1 MGKVYERIDG
11 RLREFVEAQPVFFV
25 ATAPLSGDG
34 HVNLSPKGGAD
45 TFAVFDEH
53 TVAYLDL
60 GGSHAETIAH
70 LRENGRITLMWCA
83 FWGPPKIV
91 RVHGRGE
98 AVFRDDPRFGALL
111 ARFPRPDQPSVRAVV
126 VVTAEQVSDSCG
138 YKVPLMEPVGDR
150 ALHGEYFGRKSEEE
164 FAAYCEAKDFNGQSI
179 DGLPG
184 LPLPLPPLPPLPVM
198 PLTPLG
204 GPGRSGLTS
213 GRV

>member
-11 RLREFVEAQPVFFV
+11 RLREFVEAQPMFFV
-25 ATAPLSGDG
+25 ATAPLAGDG

-45 TFAVFDEH
+45 TFAVFDEL

-83 FWGPPKIV
+83 FAGAPKIV

-98 AVFRDDPRFGALL
+98 AVFRDDTRFPGLL
-111 ARFPRPDQPSVRAVV
+111 ARFAKPSQPSVRAVI
-126 VVTAEQVSDSCG
+126 VVTAEKISDSCG
-138 YKVPLMEPVGDR
+138 YKVPFLEHVGDR
-150 ALHGEYFGRKSEEE
+150 ALHGEYFGRKSEDE
-164 FAAYCEAKDFNGQSI
+164 FAAYCASKEFNGVSI

-184 LPLPLPPLPPLPVM
+184 LPLPLPVLPSPAPDGQPAVGAVA
-198 PLTPLG
+198 T
-204 GPGRSGLTS
+204 GLADQ
-213 GRV
+213 